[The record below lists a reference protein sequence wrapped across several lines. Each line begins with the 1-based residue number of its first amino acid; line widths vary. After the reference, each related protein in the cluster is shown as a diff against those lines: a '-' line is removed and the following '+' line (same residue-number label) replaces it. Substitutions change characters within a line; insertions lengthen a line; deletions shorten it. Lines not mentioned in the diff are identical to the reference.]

1 MIVLLMLMFGVIQV
15 SWAVYSYHLIAN
27 AAHEGARY
35 AIVRGSS
42 WGSNCASWNSS
53 QCTASTDDIAN
64 YVANRSLPGV
74 SIAASNVCV
83 QYFSSVPSSTSTS
96 CTANTSPNDR
106 GDIVQVT
113 VSNPLTLNVI
123 WWSRTFSVS
132 STSQMVIA
140 Q

>member
-42 WGSNCASWNSS
+42 WGANCASWNSS
-53 QCTASTDDIAN
+53 QCTASSTDIAN
-64 YVANRSLPGV
+64 YVASRSLAGV

-83 QYFSSVPSSTSTS
+83 QYFSSVQSSTSTS
-96 CTANTSPNDR
+96 CSANTSPNAR
-106 GDIVQVT
+106 GDVVQVT
-113 VSNPLTLNVI
+113 VNYPFILNVI
-123 WWSRTFSVS
+123 WWSRTFTIS
-132 STSQMVIA
+132 STSLSVR
-140 Q
+140 